1 MTRFR
6 KHFEDLLFQSGVPC
20 AYYIP
25 HRMHNR
31 HKVVCDNHRL
41 DEMFLF
47 AAIEN
52 LFLDDR
58 EENIIYCMREISSI
72 CSRMLLYG
80 GRRLAAV
87 RRKNKRKEGTAD
99 E

>member
-6 KHFEDLLFQSGVPC
+6 KHFEDLVFQSGVPC
-20 AYYIP
+20 ARYIP
-25 HRMHNR
+25 HHMHNKCR
-31 HKVVCDNHRL
+31 TVCENHQL

-58 EENIIYCMREISSI
+58 EENIIRCMRDISSI

-80 GRRLAAV
+80 GRRLDAV
-87 RRKNKRKEGTAD
+87 RKKNKGKEGVTD